1 MISLNCDVTS
11 YLQAIQRCITVFIK
25 LSMKDRTHTHKKKN
39 PFDNGSS
46 LAVHP

>member
-25 LSMKDRTHTHKKKN
+25 LSMKDGMHTHKKKN
-39 PFDNGSS
+39 P
-46 LAVHP
+46 L